1 MKLKLFTAQ
10 DSINKKIFRAAF
22 AVALATVVV
31 KAVTTVKDLAV
42 AHSFGRSDNLDA
54 FLVALMLPAFALN
67 LIVTAVSI
75 ALVPVWMETRQ
86 KEGEPAAQQLLST
99 VMLLTGAALVAVAV
113 ALALLAPFYLPYLA
127 HSFAPEKQLLT
138 RRFLYLLAP
147 WLVLSGLATFLATVL
162 NATEKF
168 AIPAL
173 IPILTPSLVFL
184 CIALWARPGSGFA
197 LATGTVAGSF
207 LEAAFLYCL
216 AGKHHLV
223 GAVQWHGF
231 TPRLWMVLSQ
241 TGPMMAG
248 CLLMGSTPLVDQI
261 MATILGSGSVS
272 ALSYGNKIPAG
283 LLAIGATALST
294 AALPYFSSMAAAGD
308 WLGCRHTLKRY
319 TLLLLS
325 ISVPCT
331 VLLIIFSR
339 FLVRVLFQHGAFTSW
354 DTAIVSRVQA
364 CYAIQI
370 PFYIS
375 SMLFVRFISSIRRND
390 ILMYVSAI
398 NLVLDVALNL
408 LFMRVWNVAG
418 IALSTSIV
426 YVISFLMMSVWSGR
440 YLSRERLPVL
450 PVVHVKASH

>member
-1 MKLKLFTAQ
+1 MKKLFTAP

-54 FLVALMLPAFALN
+54 FLFAFMLPAFALN

-86 KEGEPAAQQLLST
+86 KEGELAAQRLLSS
-99 VMLLTGAALVAVAV
+99 VMLLTGVALVAVATM
-113 ALALLAPFYLPYLA
+113 LALLAPFYLPYLA
-127 HSFAPEKQLLT
+127 HSFPPEKQLLT
-138 RRFLYLLAP
+138 RHFLYLLAP

-173 IPILTPSLVFL
+173 VPIFTPSLVFL
-184 CIALWARPGSGFA
+184 CIALWVRPGSGFA
-197 LATGTVAGSF
+197 LAAGTVAGSF
-207 LEAAFLYCL
+207 LEAAFLYYL
-216 AGKHHLV
+216 AGKHNIVSAL
-223 GAVQWHGF
+223 QWHGF

-261 MATILGSGSVS
+261 MATILGAGSVS

-308 WLGCRHTLKRY
+308 WVGCRHTLKRY
-319 TLLLLS
+319 TLLLFSL
-325 ISVPCT
+325 SVPCT
-331 VLLIIFSR
+331 VLLILFSR
-339 FLVRVLFQHGAFTSW
+339 FLVRVLFQHGAFTSL
-354 DTAIVSRVQA
+354 DTAIVGRVQA

-390 ILMYVSAI
+390 VLMYVSAV

-408 LFMRVWNVAG
+408 LFMRVWSVAG

-426 YVISFLMMSVWSGR
+426 YVISFLMMSIWSSR
-440 YLSRERLPVL
+440 YLARERLSTL
-450 PVVHVKASH
+450 PVAHVKATH